1 MTTNV
6 FAMGSTYGH
15 GSSEQVENPREVL
28 ALYLIQRRF
37 IDDPEDIAGTEE
49 ALIPTFMSHP
59 LLSRI
64 QLVHG
69 TQSASLKDKPML
81 QRRYSVGPLS
91 DLKD

>member
-1 MTTNV
+1 MIPGPMN
-6 FAMGSTYGH
+6 
-15 GSSEQVENPREVL
+15 VENPWEVL

-59 LLSRI
+59 LLSQI

-81 QRRYSVGPLS
+81 QRRTA
-91 DLKD
+91 

>member
-1 MTTNV
+1 
-6 FAMGSTYGH
+6 MGSTYDH
-15 GSSEQVENPREVL
+15 GFSEQVENPWEVL

-37 IDDPEDIAGTEE
+37 IDDPADIAK
-49 ALIPTFMSHP
+49 ALIPTLMSHP

-69 TQSASLKDKPML
+69 TQSASLKDDPML